1 VRSHTVSYYDQP
13 GTAAILRG
21 EWSGRGQ
28 LVSSLIKSSRSNSR
42 ERTYHEPHEAAR
54 RPSRSGIY
62 SWRAVFILGDGTAN
76 AGQTINEAGAIAFV
90 VDKWDEKEPEKGH
103 KLVDMA
109 ARTVAIPDDPAA
121 PKYTEDCVGK
131 YEYMADERW
140 KGSGTCTYT
149 FKSGDKMYDSWEEGS
164 DLKEYPY
171 KITGGTGKYE
181 GASGGGTYFYENL
194 TDTLSGGT
202 YKGQLVLP

>member
-1 VRSHTVSYYDQP
+1 MNLTK
-13 GTAAILRG
+13 L
-21 EWSGRGQ
+21 
-28 LVSSLIKSSRSNSR
+28 LVGL
-42 ERTYHEPHEAAR
+42 PA
-54 RPSRSGIY
+54 
-62 SWRAVFILGDGTAN
+62 AVFILGDGTAN

-131 YEYMADERW
+131 YEYMPDESW